1 MQKQTATVWATV
13 ALAVAGV
20 AGIVALEALS
30 DGDSQP
36 LMLVLIGFLA
46 PTVAAL
52 LNTQKQGEANAK
64 LDRIDGRLNG
74 ELDSRIEKA
83 VQAALREY
91 HAATAEDCTGDSCN
105 HK

>member
-1 MQKQTATVWATV
+1 MRSNATVWATV
-13 ALAVAGV
+13 ALASMGV
-20 AGIVALEALS
+20 IGIVALEAFA

-36 LMLVLIGFLA
+36 LLLVLVGFLA

-74 ELDSRIEKA
+74 ELDGRIEKA
-83 VQAALREY
+83 VAAALERY
-91 HAATAEDCTGDSCN
+91 HAAKQEDCAGGSC
-105 HK
+105 